1 MLCLIQDVNV
11 LEQEKIDKL
20 MLDMDGTEN
29 KCKIPVYFTIFCED
43 TCINKNIFKDIFGK
57 YWAVH
62 RTILN
67 SISAPVMVI
76 CL

>member
-43 TCINKNIFKDIFGK
+43 TCINKNI
-57 YWAVH
+57 
-62 RTILN
+62 
-67 SISAPVMVI
+67 
-76 CL
+76 